1 MPVRPNQLVSRQ
13 GVSGSL
19 LFREYLI
26 MSPSALSLKL
36 PSIVW
41 GSDWQNNYNWV
52 VSIVTARVNFLFNK
66 NTEEITS
73 LKYTHLYT
81 CILIQNENKLEISNK
96 FLLYDESRQ
105 AWNILHVEGNL
116 NWIVC
121 YYWFFSVSIFSPI
134 DSLLTPVTN

>member
-26 MSPSALSLKL
+26 MSRSALSLKL
-36 PSIVW
+36 PSILW

-81 CILIQNENKLEISNK
+81 YILIQNENKLEISNK
-96 FLLYDESRQ
+96 FLLYESRQ

>member
-26 MSPSALSLKL
+26 MSQSALSLKL
-36 PSIVW
+36 PSILW

-96 FLLYDESRQ
+96 FLLYESRQ

-121 YYWFFSVSIFSPI
+121 YYWFFCLDFFTHWLIV
-134 DSLLTPVTN
+134 DSCD